1 MTDDIRLAAALL
13 VAGPVIGALCL
24 MYPPLFRVW
33 MVGREEHLAM
43 VAAHP
48 LAWRMVNLGF
58 TVAVALT
65 TAGLGILAGG
75 LDLAPGPRAILTA
88 AAVAYAIGGVLW
100 CVVLAIRNRTT
111 PQLAAMVAAGR
122 STEPAESLVG
132 AALGG
137 LFAAFVWTTSLAI
150 LVITAA
156 LALGGSVGLPVAA
169 IAAFVTALGL
179 GGQILT
185 GATIPA
191 ILYVPTLLLGLALL
205 AGWT

>member
-24 MYPPLFRVW
+24 MYPPFFRVW

-48 LAWRMVNLGF
+48 LAWRRDNLGF
-58 TVAVALT
+58 VVATALT
-65 TAGLGILAGG
+65 SGGLGILVGR
-75 LDLAPGPRAILTA
+75 LDLTDAPRAILGA
-88 AAVAYAIGGVLW
+88 AVVAYAIGGVLW

-169 IAAFVTALGL
+169 LAGLATISALAS
-179 GGQILT
+179 QILT
-185 GATIPA
+185 GDTIPA
-191 ILYVPTLLLGLALL
+191 VLYVPTLLLGLALR

>member
-1 MTDDIRLAAALL
+1 MSDDVRLAAALL

-24 MYPPLFRVW
+24 MYPPFFRVW
-33 MVGREEHLAM
+33 LVGREEHLAM

-58 TVAVALT
+58 VVAAALT
-65 TAGLGILAGG
+65 TAGLAIVVGR
-75 LDLAPGPRAILTA
+75 LDLADGPRAILG
-88 AAVAYAIGGVLW
+88 AAVVTYAIGGVLW

-122 STEPAESLVG
+122 STEPAEALLG

-137 LFAAFVWTTSLAI
+137 LFVAFVWTTSLAI
-150 LVITAA
+150 LAITAA

-169 IAAFVTALGL
+169 IAALVTALAL
-179 GGQILT
+179 GGQIRT
-185 GATIPA
+185 GDTIPA
-191 ILYVPTLLLGLALL
+191 VLYVPTLLLGLALL

>member
-1 MTDDIRLAAALL
+1 MSDDIRLAAALL

-33 MVGREEHLAM
+33 LVDRVEHLAM

-48 LAWRMVNLGF
+48 LAWRMVNVGF
-58 TVAVALT
+58 VAATVLT

-75 LDLAPGPRAILTA
+75 LDLVDGPRAILTTA
-88 AAVAYAIGGVLW
+88 VVAYAIGGTLW
-100 CVVLAIRNRTT
+100 CVVLAVRSRTT
-111 PQLAAMVAAGR
+111 PQLAAMVAAGQP
-122 STEPAESLVG
+122 TEPAEAVIG

-137 LFAAFVWTTSLAI
+137 LFVAFVWTTSLAI
-150 LVITAA
+150 LAITAA
-156 LALGGSVGLPVAA
+156 LALGGSIALPAAA
-169 IAAFVTALGL
+169 IAALVTALAL

-185 GATIPA
+185 GDTIPA

>member
-13 VAGPVIGALCL
+13 VAGPVVGALCL
-24 MYPPLFRVW
+24 TYPPFFRVW
-33 MVGREEHLAM
+33 LVGREEHLAL

-48 LAWRMVNLGF
+48 VAWRMVNLGF

-100 CVVLAIRNRTT
+100 CVVLAVRNRTT
-111 PQLAAMVAAGR
+111 PQLAALVAAGR
-122 STEPAESLVG
+122 PTEPAESLLG

-137 LFAAFVWTTSLAI
+137 LFVAFVWLTGLAI
-150 LVITAA
+150 LAITAA
-156 LALGGSVGLPVAA
+156 LALGGSVGSVVAA
-169 IAAFVTALGL
+169 IAAVVTALAL
-179 GGQILT
+179 GGQIVT
-185 GATIPA
+185 GDTIPA

>member
-1 MTDDIRLAAALL
+1 MSDDIRIAAALL
-13 VAGPVIGALCL
+13 VAGPVFGALCL
-24 MYPPLFRVW
+24 TYPPFFRVW
-33 MVGREEHLAM
+33 LVGREEHLAM

-58 TVAVALT
+58 VVAAALT
-65 TAGLGILAGG
+65 TAGLGIAVGR
-75 LDLAPGPRAILTA
+75 LDLADGPRAILG
-88 AAVAYAIGGVLW
+88 AAVVTYAIGGVMW

-122 STEPAESLVG
+122 STEPAESLLG

-137 LFAAFVWTTSLAI
+137 LFVAFVWTTSLAI
-150 LVITAA
+150 LAITAA
-156 LALGGSVGLPVAA
+156 LVLGGSVGLPVAA
-169 IAAFVTALGL
+169 IAALVTALAL
-179 GGQILT
+179 GGQIRT
-185 GATIPA
+185 GDTIPA